1 MPFGT
6 GKRRKS
12 KPENKP
18 RIERVEPTPGISLSE
33 FEKSMS
39 NAVNAI
45 PAVAAAKSSFRLGN
59 KLGTFLA
66 KKARQ
71 MLQIPKGK
79 GVDTQYRGVR

>member
-18 RIERVEPTPGISLSE
+18 GIERVEPTPGISLPDI
-33 FEKSMS
+33 EKSMS

-45 PAVAAAKSSFRLGN
+45 PAVATAKASFRLGN